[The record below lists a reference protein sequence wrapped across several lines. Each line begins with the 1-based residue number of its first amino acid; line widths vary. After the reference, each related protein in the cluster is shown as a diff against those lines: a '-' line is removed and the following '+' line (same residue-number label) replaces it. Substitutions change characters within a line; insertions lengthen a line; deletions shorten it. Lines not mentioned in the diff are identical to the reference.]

1 MQNRVGAAGKY
12 LSHTRYEWYYGDFSQ
27 GEFFKNSVAVSDYDE
42 KSWATYPS
50 ENQVN
55 ILESVNFPVVDRM
68 AETHIFTG
76 LVRVPKCQSG
86 VFKFRVTSD
95 DAAHLLI
102 DGNIRVS
109 NPGVHAMQA
118 VEHLSRSSQAMTTS
132 LRCERALCCVRCSLC
147 SWRMSP
153 GSLYS

>member
-76 LVRVPKCQSG
+76 LIRVPKCQSG

-118 VEHLSRSSQAMTTS
+118 VEHLVTLQSGHDHQFEVRTCFMLCAVFSVQLENVSWI
-132 LRCERALCCVRCSLC
+132 AL
-147 SWRMSP
+147 
-153 GSLYS
+153 